1 MSTLASSVFLLRGL
15 ANVKAEWR
23 LLCIAHNLRKL
34 WKFWWRPKRLG
45 LAATG

>member
-1 MSTLASSVFLLRGL
+1 LLRGL